1 MRAGPARR
9 LTPGGR
15 GAIGWVLLGTLVLV
29 GPALSAPPTAEPLG
43 AFELTRYAPDTR
55 PPEFRGRTVE
65 GHPVSLA
72 ELIGRVVL
80 LNFWATWCLECR
92 PEMPAMERLH
102 RELGPQGLTVMAV
115 NAREGPSAV
124 RSYAKE
130 LGLTFAL
137 VLDPKGDINKM
148 YGVIGIPT
156 TFLIGRDGRA
166 VALAVG
172 PRAWESAPARAILH
186 ALLFEPMPPAPM
198 GR

>member
-1 MRAGPARR
+1 MRASPTRR
-9 LTPGGR
+9 LGR
-15 GAIGWVLLGTLVLV
+15 VLLGVLVLV
-29 GPALSAPPTAEPLG
+29 APARAGAEPLG
-43 AFELTRYAPDTR
+43 GFEMTRYAPDTR

-65 GHPVSLA
+65 GQAVSLA
-72 ELIGRVVL
+72 ELSGRVVL

-92 PEMPAMERLH
+92 PEMPVMERLH

-115 NAREGPSAV
+115 NAREGASTV
-124 RSYAKE
+124 RSYARE

-137 VLDPKGDINKM
+137 VLDPSGDINKL

-172 PRAWESAPARAILH
+172 PRAWGSPAARALLQ
-186 ALLFEPMPPAPM
+186 ALLSEPVPRPG

>member
-1 MRAGPARR
+1 MLALA
-9 LTPGGR
+9 
-15 GAIGWVLLGTLVLV
+15 
-29 GPALSAPPTAEPLG
+29 GPALSAPPAPGSLG
-43 AFELTRYAPDTR
+43 AFELSRYAPDTR

-72 ELIGRVVL
+72 ALSGRVVL

-92 PEMPAMERLH
+92 PEMPVIERLH
-102 RELGPQGLTVMAV
+102 RDLGPQGLTVLAV
-115 NAREGPSAV
+115 NAREGTPAV
-124 RSYAKE
+124 RAYARE

-137 VLDPKGDINKM
+137 VLDPKGDIGRK

-166 VALAVG
+166 VAFAVG
-172 PRAWESAPARAILH
+172 PRAWGSPPARALLQ
-186 ALLFEPMPPAPM
+186 ALLSEPVPRPV

>member
-1 MRAGPARR
+1 MLALA
-9 LTPGGR
+9 
-15 GAIGWVLLGTLVLV
+15 
-29 GPALSAPPTAEPLG
+29 GPALSAPPAPGPLG

-72 ELIGRVVL
+72 ELSGRVVL

-92 PEMPAMERLH
+92 PEMPAIERLH
-102 RELGPQGLTVMAV
+102 REFGPQGLTVMAV
-115 NAREGPSAV
+115 NEREGTPAV
-124 RSYAKE
+124 RNYARG

-137 VLDPKGDINKM
+137 VLDPNGDIGKM

-166 VALAVG
+166 VAFAVG
-172 PRAWESAPARAILH
+172 PRAWGSPAARAILQ
-186 ALLFEPMPPAPM
+186 ALLSEPVPRSV

>member
-1 MRAGPARR
+1 VRAGRARR
-9 LTPGGR
+9 LTPRGR
-15 GAIGWVLLGTLVLV
+15 RAIAWLLLGILALA
-29 GPALSAPPTAEPLG
+29 GPALSAPLAPGPLG

-72 ELIGRVVL
+72 ELSGRVVL

-92 PEMPAMERLH
+92 PEMPAIERLH
-102 RELGPQGLTVMAV
+102 REFGPQGLTVMAV
-115 NAREGPSAV
+115 NAREGTPAV
-124 RSYAKE
+124 RNYGRD

-137 VLDPKGDINKM
+137 VLDPNGDIGKM
-148 YGVIGIPT
+148 YGVLGIPT

-166 VALAVG
+166 VAFAVG
-172 PRAWESAPARAILH
+172 PRAWGSPPARAIFP
-186 ALLFEPMPPAPM
+186 ALLSEPAPRPD

>member
-1 MRAGPARR
+1 MLALA
-9 LTPGGR
+9 
-15 GAIGWVLLGTLVLV
+15 
-29 GPALSAPPTAEPLG
+29 GPALSAPPTPGPG

-65 GHPVSLA
+65 GDPVSLA
-72 ELIGRVVL
+72 ELGGRVVL

-92 PEMPAMERLH
+92 PEMPVIERLH
-102 RELGPQGLTVMAV
+102 RELGLQGLTVVGV
-115 NAREGPSAV
+115 NAREGTAAI
-124 RSYAKE
+124 RDYARE

-137 VLDPKGDINKM
+137 VLDPNGDIGKK

-166 VALAVG
+166 VAVAVG
-172 PRAWESAPARAILH
+172 PQGWGSPPARAILQ
-186 ALLFEPMPPAPM
+186 ALLAEPVPRPV

>member
-1 MRAGPARR
+1 MLALA
-9 LTPGGR
+9 
-15 GAIGWVLLGTLVLV
+15 
-29 GPALSAPPTAEPLG
+29 GPALSAPPAAGPPD
-43 AFELTRYAPDTR
+43 AFELSRYAPDTR
-55 PPEFRGRTVE
+55 PPEFSGRTVE

-72 ELIGRVVL
+72 ALSGRVVL

-92 PEMPAMERLH
+92 PEMPVIERLH

-115 NAREGPSAV
+115 NAREGTPAI
-124 RSYAKE
+124 RDYARD

-137 VLDPKGDINKM
+137 VLDPKGDIGKK

-166 VALAVG
+166 VAFAVG
-172 PRAWESAPARAILH
+172 PRAWGSPPARALLH
-186 ALLFEPMPPAPM
+186 ALLAEPAPRPV

>member
-1 MRAGPARR
+1 MAAGATRR
-9 LTPGGR
+9 LARGGR
-15 GAIGWVLLGTLVLV
+15 GAIGWALLGILVLV
-29 GPALSAPPTAEPLG
+29 APARSAPPAPEPLG

-55 PPEFRGRTVE
+55 PPEFRGRTVD

-72 ELIGRVVL
+72 DLSGRVVL

-92 PEMPAMERLH
+92 PEMPTLERLH
-102 RELGPQGLTVMAV
+102 REFGPQGLTVMAV
-115 NAREGPSAV
+115 NARESPSAV
-124 RSYAKE
+124 RSYARE

-137 VLDPKGDINKM
+137 VLDQGGDINKM

-172 PRAWESAPARAILH
+172 PRAWGSPPARALLQ
-186 ALLFEPMPPAPM
+186 ALLSEPLPRPA